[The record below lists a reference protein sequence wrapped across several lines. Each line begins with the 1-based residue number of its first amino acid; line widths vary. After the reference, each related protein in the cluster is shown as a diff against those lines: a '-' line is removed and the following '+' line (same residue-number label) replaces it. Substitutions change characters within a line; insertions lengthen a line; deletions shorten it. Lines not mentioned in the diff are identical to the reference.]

1 MKRARRARALTGK
14 GSERTRA
21 DSRIKALVERL
32 GSVQE
37 DERRRLS
44 RDLHDQLGQQL
55 TALRLALNV
64 LKDAARD
71 DGIRRQVEHIESIAR
86 ALDRDV
92 DHLAWELRPPAL
104 DELGLATALDSLI
117 NQWAQYHGIAATFRA
132 PSTARRLPNDV
143 ESNLYRIA
151 QESLHNI
158 AKHARA
164 ANVSVAL
171 EYSSRR
177 VELTIADDGVGF
189 DAGTADARDGM
200 GLVGMRERAALIG
213 GELLVDSARQ
223 RGTVVTARVQL
234 ASSRAE

>member
-1 MKRARRARALTGK
+1 
-14 GSERTRA
+14 
-21 DSRIKALVERL
+21 
-32 GSVQE
+32 
-37 DERRRLS
+37 LS

-71 DGIRRQVEHIESIAR
+71 DGIRRQVEHI
-86 ALDRDV
+86 
-92 DHLAWELRPPAL
+92 
-104 DELGLATALDSLI
+104 
-117 NQWAQYHGIAATFRA
+117 
-132 PSTARRLPNDV
+132 